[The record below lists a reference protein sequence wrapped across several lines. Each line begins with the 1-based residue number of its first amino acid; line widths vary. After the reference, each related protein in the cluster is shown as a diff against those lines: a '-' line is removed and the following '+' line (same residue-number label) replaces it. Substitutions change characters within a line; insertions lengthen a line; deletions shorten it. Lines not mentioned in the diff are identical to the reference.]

1 VVEIEYKEKIKEM
14 ITHVAFYN
22 EFPTAV
28 SVSQLLNRVWDS
40 DENKQ

>member
-1 VVEIEYKEKIKEM
+1 VVEIEYKDKIKEM
-14 ITHVAFYN
+14 ITHVAFYS

-28 SVSQLLNRVWDS
+28 SASQLLNRVWDS